1 MNQIART
8 PKQIGDLLRR
18 RRLQTGMSQSEL
30 GQRVGV
36 RQATISLIE
45 SGQDATKIGTIC
57 AMLAALD
64 LEFAVDA
71 RSKGSPADIE
81 DIF

>member
-45 SGQDATKIGTIC
+45 GGQDATKIGTIC